1 MGAQPI
7 QAITREKLRP
17 LYEAAAGPSLNFL
30 MDLIEQPATCKAWYW
45 ADGAEAAAS
54 AWFTHVGEECELID
68 IRVAEN
74 KRRIGLAASLLSFAL
89 MELKCFG
96 ATVCRLEVRQSNH
109 AARGLYEGLGFETV
123 GQRPNYYR
131 VQEGREDAI
140 LMAVNIEAML
150 NP

>member
-7 QAITREKLRP
+7 QAVTIGQLRP
-17 LYEAAAGPSLNFL
+17 LYEAAAGPSLKFL
-30 MDLIEQPATCKAWYW
+30 MDLIARPNTCKAWYW
-45 ADGAEAAAS
+45 ENGAEAVAC
-54 AWFTHVGEECELID
+54 AWFTHVGEEGELID

-74 KRRIGLAASLLSFAL
+74 KRRTGLAASLLNFTL
-89 MELKCFG
+89 GELASIG
-96 ATVCRLEVRQSNH
+96 VTVCRLEVRQSNF

-140 LMAVNIEAML
+140 LMAANIKAMF

>member
-30 MDLIEQPATCKAWYW
+30 MDLIAQPATCTAWYW
-45 ADGAEAAAS
+45 EDGTEAVAS
-54 AWFTHVGEECELID
+54 AWFSHVAGEGELID

-74 KRRIGLAASLLSFAL
+74 KRRTGLAGSLLSFAL
-89 MELKCFG
+89 GELVG
-96 ATVCRLEVRQSNH
+96 VGVTVCRLEVRQSNY

-140 LMAVNIEAML
+140 LMAVNLEAMS
-150 NP
+150 NS

>member
-1 MGAQPI
+1 MNLIGQP
-7 QAITREKLRP
+7 T
-17 LYEAAAGPSLNFL
+17 
-30 MDLIEQPATCKAWYW
+30 TCKAWYW
-45 ADGAEAAAS
+45 EDQGEAVAC
-54 AWFTHVGEECELID
+54 AWFTHVGEEGELID

-74 KRRIGLAASLLSFAL
+74 KRRMGLAASLLNFTL
-89 MELKCFG
+89 GELASIG
-96 ATVCRLEVRQSNH
+96 VTVCRLEVRQSNF

-140 LMAVNIEAML
+140 LMAANIKAMF

>member
-1 MGAQPI
+1 MGVQPI

-17 LYEAAAGPSLNFL
+17 LYETAAGPSLNFL
-30 MDLIEQPATCKAWYW
+30 MDLIPQPTTCKAWYW
-45 ADGAEAAAS
+45 AEGAEAVAS

-74 KRRIGLAASLLSFAL
+74 KRRIGLAASLLNFTL
-89 MELKCFG
+89 MELKRVG
-96 ATVCRLEVRQSNH
+96 VTVCRLEVRQSNH
-109 AARGLYEGLGFETV
+109 AARGLYEGLGFEIV

-131 VQEGREDAI
+131 VQEGKEDAI
-140 LMAVNIEAML
+140 LMAINIKAMF

>member
-7 QAITREKLRP
+7 QAVTRGQLRP
-17 LYEAAAGPSLNFL
+17 LYEAAAGPSLKFL
-30 MDLIEQPATCKAWYW
+30 MDLIARPNTCKAWYW
-45 ADGAEAAAS
+45 ENGAEAVAC
-54 AWFTHVGEECELID
+54 AWFTHVGEEGELID

-74 KRRIGLAASLLSFAL
+74 KRRMGLAASLLNFTL
-89 MELKCFG
+89 GELASIG
-96 ATVCRLEVRQSNH
+96 VTVCRLEVRQSNF
-109 AARGLYEGLGFETV
+109 AARGLYEGLGFEAV

-140 LMAVNIEAML
+140 LMAANIKAMF